1 MTTPIRRGA
10 CTAVR
15 GTDRLRCT
23 QDAPLRDGTLEQGSS
38 HKKIL
43 GAIDKVGMLS

>member
-1 MTTPIRRGA
+1 MTTPIRRGLA
-10 CTAVR
+10 RRFGELTGEGAR
-15 GTDRLRCT
+15 GMR
-23 QDAPLRDGTLEQGSS
+23 PLRDGTLEQGSS